1 MVKVFVHIDRKDPN
15 FIKFCILLD
24 NLNLKWL
31 NEDRFHHWQP
41 GFSTYF
47 IQFNGNNRSNLI
59 SYFNDIHYPYE
70 DEVYSDCMIITMK
83 QFISF
88 VTISKITKIDDSI
101 LTFFSSLLKCL

>member
-1 MVKVFVHIDRKDPN
+1 MTKVFVHIDSKDPN

-24 NLNLKWL
+24 CLNLKWL
-31 NEDRFHHWQP
+31 NEDKFHHWQP
-41 GFSTYF
+41 VSSTYF

-59 SYFNDIHYPYE
+59 SYFEE
-70 DEVYSDCMIITMK
+70 DNLMFAVEDNMDFVVITMK